1 MAVPGQDTIDTASS
15 TYGKAYA
22 ILEAK
27 YGSAGAWATWAGN
40 AVEQALADMANTDAG
55 FNVDELV
62 ATVIATLEAFPEF
75 VAPTIASYNAPAKP
89 TWVDVP
95 EAPCTDALLE
105 LPKYTPATA
114 YDGSVVPAYSAP
126 AAPTYPD
133 VPDYTAPT
141 APTYAAVPSYTAPT
155 KPTLTPVGTY
165 TAPTLGKITAIPAIA
180 DIDMPDAPSAIANYT
195 PANFTAYFHTYLLD
209 FVETAM
215 TAGSTGLG
223 DAEQAL
229 FDRAVARE
237 NTARTAAYNEITYAM
252 SSNGFPCPTGALAS
266 ALITINNESA
276 VRLTD
281 INAQIM
287 AESARLS
294 NSYGQA
300 LLQAS
305 TQLDTNLITI
315 WNSAEDRAFN
325 KAREDVIQAVAVF
338 TSVVNAAVSQGQLDV
353 SRVQAV
359 TAANEGVIKVYTA
372 QIDAQIEPMK
382 AIVGLNTA
390 LVQQYSIE
398 VEAAIAPIKG
408 VAEGNIAMAEG
419 YKAAVAG
426 ASGAVTA
433 VAQTIAAQVEGYKA
447 ELLNAINVIDA
458 VSKSNVAK
466 AEAYKAEIAAA
477 TTEISAVAQV
487 NGAIAQVNSAVL
499 GAYGQEVSATMEINR
514 AASAVYAG
522 EVTGAQMEVTASATR
537 AEVESKAYQ
546 VASNIE
552 LAKADV
558 TSKHVLS
565 QVEAAVRQ
573 YAAKL
578 GAFQSSA
585 QVAGQMVASALNG
598 VNVSSTFSW
607 QGSSAYQESE
617 SNAVNVNI
625 ARKE

>member
-1 MAVPGQDTIDTASS
+1 MAVPGQDEIVDASG
-15 TYGKAYA
+15 TYDRAYA

-27 YGSAGAWATWAGN
+27 YGTAGAWATWAGA
-40 AVEQALADMANTDAG
+40 AVEQALTNMSSADDS
-55 FNVDELV
+55 FSVDTIVDTVV
-62 ATVIATLEAFPEF
+62 ATLNAFPAF
-75 VAPTIASYNAPAKP
+75 VAPTIASYVAPTKP
-89 TWVDVP
+89 TWKDAPDTP
-95 EAPCTDALLE
+95 EIDELLT
-105 LPKYTPATA
+105 LPTYTPAAA
-114 YDGSVVPAYSAP
+114 YDGGTVPDYVAP
-126 AAPTYPD
+126 TAPTYPA

-141 APTYAAVPSYTAPT
+141 TPTYAEIPSYTAPT

-165 TAPTLGKITAIPAIA
+165 TAPTLGIITAIPAIA
-180 DIDMPDAPSAIANYT
+180 DIDMPDAPSAVVNYT
-195 PANFTAYFHTYLLD
+195 PGNFTAYFHTYILD
-209 FVETAM
+209 FVESAM
-215 TAGSTGLG
+215 IAGSTGLG

-252 SSNGFPCPTGALAS
+252 SSNGFPCPTGALVS

-305 TQLDTNLITI
+305 IQLDNNLITI
-315 WNSAEDRAFN
+315 WNSAEERAFN

-338 TSVVNAAVSQGQLDV
+338 TAVVGAAVSQGQLDV

-359 TAANEGVIKVYTA
+359 TAANDGVIKIYTA

-390 LVQQYSIE
+390 LVQQYGTE

-408 VAEGNIAMAEG
+408 IAEGNIAMAEG

-466 AEAYKAEIAAA
+466 AEVYKAEVAAA

-499 GAYGQEVSATMEINR
+499 GGFGQEVSAAMEINR
-514 AASAVYAG
+514 AASSVYAG
-522 EVTGAQMEVTASATR
+522 EVSGAQTEVTASATK
-537 AEVESKAYQ
+537 AEVEGKVYQ

-558 TSKHVLS
+558 VSKHVIS
-565 QVEAAVRQ
+565 QIEAAVRQ

-598 VNVSSTFSW
+598 VNVSSTFNW
-607 QGSSAYQESE
+607 QGSQNTSYSQSE
-617 SNAVNVNI
+617 TNNTNI
-625 ARKE
+625 NIDQ